1 MRQAIQKNKM
11 ILVFQ
16 RTGERRYRVEA
27 RRGAFPD
34 LVMDPAPGYDA
45 RMPHDLMHL
54 VVEAQLGL
62 TQGIFGQLAAGGNAG
77 TFYVPHSDGNTRAL
91 SRTRN
96 HVKTRG
102 KKLLRAGRD
111 DCMRSEQAAHI
122 CWQVWSAGPQPSN
135 ANAPDLP
142 GLNSRTLNR
151 ICDHLDALSSQWSSL
166 AVGESLSVRWPD
178 LKTEILKQ
186 SV

>member
-1 MRQAIQKNKM
+1 M
-11 ILVFQ
+11 IVVFQ

-27 RRGAFPD
+27 QRSDFPN

-62 TQGIFGQLAAGGNAG
+62 ANGIFGQLAAGGNAG

-96 HVKTRG
+96 HVKARG

-111 DCMRSEQAAHI
+111 DCLRSEQAAHI
-122 CWQVWSAGPQPSN
+122 CWQVWSARPGRSN
-135 ANAPDLP
+135 VNTPALP
-142 GLNSRTLNR
+142 GLNPKTLNR
-151 ICDHLDALSSQWSSL
+151 ICEQLDALSSRWSSL
-166 AVGESLSVRWPD
+166 AVGQSMSVRWPD
-178 LKTEILKQ
+178 LKSQIF
-186 SV
+186 

>member
-1 MRQAIQKNKM
+1 MHEM
-11 ILVFQ
+11 LLVFQ

-27 RRGAFPD
+27 QRSAFPN

-62 TQGIFGQLAAGGNAG
+62 AHGIFGQLAAGGDAG
-77 TFYVPHSDGNTRAL
+77 TFYVPHTDGNARRL

-96 HVKTRG
+96 HVKARG

-111 DCMRSEQAAHI
+111 DCMRSEQAAYI
-122 CWQVWSAGPQPSN
+122 CWQAWSARSARSIENTPKLP
-135 ANAPDLP
+135 PDL
-142 GLNSRTLNR
+142 NEKTLDQ
-151 ICDHLDALSSQWSSL
+151 ICNHLDELSSQWSSL
-166 AVGESLSVRWPD
+166 KVGQSMAVRWPD
-178 LKTEILKQ
+178 LLIVTVGPRTEF
-186 SV
+186 